1 MNLVFNFNACCNV
14 CIQFDIAACF
24 NSCFQF
30 VCIIYNGWLFLCS
43 RFCRFGQIQ
52 CLYHFAYRS
61 IRRGIGR
68 TVCKEE
74 FQIQQV
80 VQLTFLYQQLFL
92 FGQCIVCFSGCLHL
106 CQQSVCVGILGQ
118 AVKQRQTCQ
127 RTGCCQKRLGL
138 LFILVFVLFFIF
150 TAVFAFNNGNILRI
164 AFPFRKCHEATACNH
179 CHTQHD
185 GQRFL

>member
-1 MNLVFNFNACCNV
+1 MANVIYCTASVNSQATAICNCNGRFVCFIGQGLSIEVQMNFVCNFNACCNV

-61 IRRGIGR
+61 IRRGVGR
-68 TVCKEE
+68 TVFKEE

-80 VQLTFLYQQLFL
+80 VELCFFYQQFFL
-92 FGQCIVCFSGCLHL
+92 FGQRVVGCSGCLHL
-106 CQQSVCVGILGQ
+106 CQQSVCVGVLGQ
-118 AVKQRQTCQ
+118 AVKQRQT
-127 RTGCCQKRLGL
+127 
-138 LFILVFVLFFIF
+138 V
-150 TAVFAFNNGNILRI
+150 
-164 AFPFRKCHEATACNH
+164 
-179 CHTQHD
+179 
-185 GQRFL
+185 